1 MTTWNKVWVTLSTWA
16 RTASIT
22 CGWPWP
28 TFITPIPPAKSM
40 YRRPATSQ
48 SSAPLARSATI
59 TDLSGGI
66 TNRNYRVDVGGS
78 SYVLRVGGKD
88 TDLLGI
94 DRSTEHAASLRAAE
108 VGVGPEVIDF
118 LQPEGWLVTRFIQGR
133 SVPPNEIRTPD
144 GIQRVA
150 RVLQKIHG
158 AAPIPGRFD
167 AHAVVEEY
175 RNAALA
181 HGVRI
186 PVEFDEAHRVSK
198 QIRRARG
205 RQP

>member
-1 MTTWNKVWVTLSTWA
+1 MDGISSSDAGVAVDRL
-16 RTASIT
+16 
-22 CGWPWP
+22 WPGQ
-28 TFITPIPPAKSM
+28 
-40 YRRPATSQ
+40 R
-48 SSAPLARSATI
+48 ATI

-88 TDLLGI
+88 TELLGI

-150 RVLQKIHG
+150 LVL
-158 AAPIPGRFD
+158 
-167 AHAVVEEY
+167 
-175 RNAALA
+175 
-181 HGVRI
+181 
-186 PVEFDEAHRVSK
+186 
-198 QIRRARG
+198 
-205 RQP
+205 